1 MLASF
6 CEQLLFAPTIIKAL
20 EANKSKEA
28 EIGDLLAEITSINN
42 AFNSIPVVKTAL
54 EKDEDMDFAT
64 MKFSDVEV
72 KSVTDLVKTLRT
84 KMVN

>member
-1 MLASF
+1 MKNSL
-6 CEQLLFAPTIIKAL
+6 LLFAPTIIKAL

-28 EIGDLLAEITSINN
+28 EIADLLSEITAINN
-42 AFNSIPVVKTAL
+42 AFNSISSIKAAS

-64 MKFSDVEV
+64 MSFSDTEV